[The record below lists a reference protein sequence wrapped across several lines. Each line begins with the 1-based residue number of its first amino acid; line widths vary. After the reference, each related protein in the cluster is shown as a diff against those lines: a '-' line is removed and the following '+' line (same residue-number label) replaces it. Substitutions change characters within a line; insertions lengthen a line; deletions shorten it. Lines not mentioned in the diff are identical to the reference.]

1 MMIKKIFT
9 LALLATLGAT
19 LSAQG
24 IMGGHV
30 TGNVQLDGQMSR
42 ADSVIGAQDVPEW
55 LLMNARADIL
65 YTNGDFSAGLRFE
78 MYQNPL
84 LGFDARYKGQGLAN
98 YFVAY
103 NGEKLSVTAG
113 NFYEQFGSGMI
124 LRTYE
129 DRYLGLDN
137 ALMGIDVQFRPVEG
151 VTLKAVAGLPQIV
164 AAALGGVTLKAVAGK
179 QKIFWEYAPE
189 SLVRGVDGEVSLNNV
204 LPFMKDSKFRAT
216 LGAGFVSKYEPEEI
230 IPSEANPE
238 FRLNLPLNV
247 GAGSVRADLGYGN
260 WSLQAEYVR
269 KGQDPS
275 AMNGYVYHPGEA
287 LMLNLIYSQRG
298 FSASLQAK
306 RIDNMG
312 FKSVRSQSGEMLYIN
327 YLPAITKNHT
337 YAFLSMYPYATQVN
351 GEQGL
356 QADVMYKFK
365 KGTLLG
371 GEYGTDVHLN
381 SSMVYGLDTT
391 VTGGA
396 GTEGYTVNGG
406 LGQTLYGDVSL
417 EVAKKLSKTVKLT
430 TTYAYQV
437 FNPVVE
443 NEPGSLH
450 HNHIVVADLLW
461 KVNKKHSLRFEA
473 EWMGSDSHY
482 DANDPAH
489 SDRRAGDW
497 LMGLVEW
504 NIGTNWFLSA
514 SDQYAYNDGIGNYY
528 NLSVGYTHG
537 ATRLQVG
544 YGKQREGLL
553 CIGGVCRTVPAS
565 NGLTFSLTTSF

>member
-1 MMIKKIFT
+1 MNSYIKKKMKRLKLIAT
-9 LALLATLGAT
+9 VLLLCSATGAR
-19 LSAQG
+19 AQG
-24 IMGGHV
+24 LLGGHV
-30 TGNVQLDGQMSR
+30 TGNVQLDGQMSK
-42 ADSVIGAQDVPEW
+42 ADSAIGAQDVPEK
-55 LLMNARADIL
+55 LLMNARADVL

-103 NGEKLSVTAG
+103 NGEQLSVTAG

-137 ALMGIDVQFRPVEG
+137 SLFGLNVQFRPMAG
-151 VTLKAVAGLPQIV
+151 VI
-164 AAALGGVTLKAVAGK
+164 LKAVAGK
-179 QKIFWEYAPE
+179 QKVFWEYGE
-189 SLVRGVDGEVSLNNV
+189 GLVRGMDGEVDLGSVIKALGE
-204 LPFMKDSKFRAT
+204 SKFRAT
-216 LGAGFVSKYEPEEI
+216 LGAGFVSKYEDDEVIAVPN
-230 IPSEANPE
+230 SEN
-238 FRLNLPLNV
+238 RLNLPLNV
-247 GAGSVRADLGYGN
+247 GAASFRADLGYGN
-260 WSLQAEYVR
+260 WSLQTEYVR

-275 AMNGYVYHPGEA
+275 AMNGYIYRPGEA
-287 LMLNLIYSQRG
+287 LLLNLSYSQRG
-298 FSASLQAK
+298 FSAGIQAK

-371 GEYGTDVHLN
+371 GSYGTDLHLN
-381 SSMVYGLDTT
+381 SSVVMGLDTT
-391 VTGGA
+391 VTGGV
-396 GTEGYTVNGG
+396 GTEGYTVNSGIG
-406 LGQTLYGDVSL
+406 ETLYGDVSV
-417 EVAKKLSKTVKLT
+417 EIAKKLSKSVKLT
-430 TTYAYQV
+430 MTYAYQV

-450 HNHIVVADLLW
+450 HNNIVVADLSW
-461 KVNKKHSLRFEA
+461 KVNKKHSLRFEG

-482 DANDPAH
+482 DANDPSH
-489 SDRRAGDW
+489 NDRRAGDW

-504 NIGTNWFLSA
+504 NIGTHWFLSA
-514 SDQYAYNDGIGNYY
+514 SDQYAYNDGTGNYY

-537 ATRLQVG
+537 ATRLQAG
-544 YGKQREGLL
+544 WGKQREGLL

>member
-1 MMIKKIFT
+1 MKRKKI
-9 LALLATLGAT
+9 LALALFAAVAAT
-19 LSAQG
+19 AQG
-24 IMGGHV
+24 QGLLGGHV
-30 TGNVQLDGQMSR
+30 TGNVQLDGQMSS
-42 ADSVIGAQDVPEW
+42 ADSTIGAQDVPEK
-55 LLMNARADIL
+55 LLLNARADIL

-103 NGEKLSVTAG
+103 NGERLSVTAG

-124 LRTYE
+124 LRAYE

-137 ALMGIDVQFRPVEG
+137 SLFGLNVQYRPVDG
-151 VTLKAVAGLPQIV
+151 ITLKAL
-164 AAALGGVTLKAVAGK
+164 AGK
-179 QKIFWEYAPE
+179 QRIFWDYGEG
-189 SLVRGVDGEVSLNNV
+189 LVRGVDAEVNLGSLVKAIGE
-204 LPFMKDSKFRAT
+204 SKFRAT
-216 LGAGFVSKYEPEEI
+216 LGAGFVSKYEDDETV
-230 IPSEANPE
+230 PSAANPE
-238 FRLNLPLNV
+238 MRLNLPLNV
-247 GAGSVRADLGYGN
+247 GAASLRADLGYGN

-275 AMNGYVYHPGEA
+275 AMNGYIYRPGKA
-287 LMLNLIYSQRG
+287 LLLGLSYSQRG

-356 QADVMYKFK
+356 QADVMYKIK

-371 GEYGTDVHLN
+371 GQYGTDVHVN
-381 SSMVYGLDTT
+381 SSVVMGLDTT

-396 GTEGYTVNGG
+396 GTDGYEVNGG
-406 LGQTLYGDVSL
+406 LGQTLYGDVSV
-417 EVAKKLSKTVKLT
+417 EVAKKLSKNVKATV
-430 TTYAYQV
+430 TYAYQV

-450 HNHIVVADLLW
+450 HNNIVVADVSW

-482 DANDPAH
+482 DAADPEH

-497 LMGLVEW
+497 VMGLVEW
-504 NIGTNWFLSA
+504 NIGTHWFLSA
-514 SDQYAYNDGIGNYY
+514 SDQYAYNDGTGNYY

-553 CIGGVCRTVPAS
+553 CIGGVCRVVPAS

>member
-1 MMIKKIFT
+1 MFMKRKKI
-9 LALLATLGAT
+9 LALALFAAVAAT
-19 LSAQG
+19 AQG
-24 IMGGHV
+24 QGLLGGHV
-30 TGNVQLDGQMSR
+30 TGNVQLDGQMSS
-42 ADSVIGAQDVPEW
+42 ADSTIGAQDVPEK
-55 LLMNARADIL
+55 LLLNARADIL

-103 NGEKLSVTAG
+103 NGKRLSVTAG

-124 LRTYE
+124 LRAYE

-137 ALMGIDVQFRPVEG
+137 SLFGLNVQYRPVDG
-151 VTLKAVAGLPQIV
+151 ITLKAL
-164 AAALGGVTLKAVAGK
+164 AGK
-179 QKIFWEYAPE
+179 QRIFWDYGDG
-189 SLVRGVDGEVSLNNV
+189 LVRGVDAEVNLGSLVKAIGE
-204 LPFMKDSKFRAT
+204 SKFRAT
-216 LGAGFVSKYEPEEI
+216 LGAGFVSKYEDDETV
-230 IPSEANPE
+230 PSAANPE
-238 FRLNLPLNV
+238 MRLNLPLNV
-247 GAGSVRADLGYGN
+247 GAASLRADLGYGN

-275 AMNGYVYHPGEA
+275 AMNGYIYRPGEA
-287 LMLNLIYSQRG
+287 LLLGLSYSQRG

-356 QADVMYKFK
+356 QADVMYKIK

-371 GEYGTDVHLN
+371 GQYGTDVHVN
-381 SSMVYGLDTT
+381 SSVVMGLDTT

-396 GTEGYTVNGG
+396 GTDGYEVNGG
-406 LGQTLYGDVSL
+406 LGQTLYGDVSV
-417 EVAKKLSKTVKLT
+417 EVAKKLSKNVKATV
-430 TTYAYQV
+430 TYAYQV

-450 HNHIVVADLLW
+450 HNNIVVADVSW

-482 DANDPAH
+482 DAADPEH

-497 LMGLVEW
+497 VMGLVEW
-504 NIGTNWFLSA
+504 NIGTHWFLSA
-514 SDQYAYNDGIGNYY
+514 SDQYAYNDGTGNYY
-528 NLSVGYTHG
+528 NLSVGYTRG

>member
-1 MMIKKIFT
+1 MKRKKI
-9 LALLATLGAT
+9 LALALFAAVAAT
-19 LSAQG
+19 AQG
-24 IMGGHV
+24 QGLLGGHV
-30 TGNVQLDGQMSR
+30 TGNVQLDGQMSS
-42 ADSVIGAQDVPEW
+42 ADSTIGAQDVPEK
-55 LLMNARADIL
+55 LLLNARADIL

-103 NGEKLSVTAG
+103 NGERLSVTAG

-124 LRTYE
+124 LRAYE

-137 ALMGIDVQFRPVEG
+137 SLFGLNVQYRPVDG
-151 VTLKAVAGLPQIV
+151 ITLKAL
-164 AAALGGVTLKAVAGK
+164 AGK
-179 QKIFWEYAPE
+179 QRIFWDYGDG
-189 SLVRGVDGEVSLNNV
+189 LVRGVDAEVNLGSLVKAIGE
-204 LPFMKDSKFRAT
+204 SKFRAT
-216 LGAGFVSKYEPEEI
+216 LGAGFVSKYEDDETV
-230 IPSEANPE
+230 PSAANPE
-238 FRLNLPLNV
+238 MRLNLPLNV
-247 GAGSVRADLGYGN
+247 GAASLRADLGYGN

-275 AMNGYVYHPGEA
+275 AMNGYIYRPGEA
-287 LMLNLIYSQRG
+287 LLLGLSYSQRG

-356 QADVMYKFK
+356 QADVMYKIK

-371 GEYGTDVHLN
+371 GQYGTDVHVN
-381 SSMVYGLDTT
+381 SSVVMGLDTT

-396 GTEGYTVNGG
+396 GTDGYEVNGG
-406 LGQTLYGDVSL
+406 LGQTLYGDVSV
-417 EVAKKLSKTVKLT
+417 EVAKKLSKNVKATV
-430 TTYAYQV
+430 TYAYQV

-450 HNHIVVADLLW
+450 HNNIVVADVSW

-482 DANDPAH
+482 DAADPEH
-489 SDRRAGDW
+489 CDRRAGDW
-497 LMGLVEW
+497 VMGLVEW
-504 NIGTNWFLSA
+504 NIGTHWFLSA
-514 SDQYAYNDGIGNYY
+514 SDQYAYNDGTGNYY
-528 NLSVGYTHG
+528 NLSVGYTRG

>member
-1 MMIKKIFT
+1 MRKNKFILPLVLMS
-9 LALLATLGAT
+9 LTLGVK
-19 LSAQG
+19 AQG

-30 TGNVQLDGQMSR
+30 TGNVQVDGQMSR
-42 ADSVIGAQDVPEW
+42 ADSIIGAQDVPEK

-78 MYQNPL
+78 MYEKPL
-84 LGFDARYKGQGLAN
+84 LGFDPQYEGEGLAN
-98 YFVAY
+98 YFVSY
-103 NGEKLSVTAG
+103 NGKRLSVTAG

-137 ALMGIDVQFRPVEG
+137 SIRGLNVTLRPVDG
-151 VTLKAVAGLPQIV
+151 ITIKGLV
-164 AAALGGVTLKAVAGK
+164 GK
-179 QKIFWEYAPE
+179 QRLFWDYGDG
-189 SLVRGVDGEVSLNNV
+189 LVRGIDGEVNFNSL
-204 LPFMKDSKFRAT
+204 FSSMADSKFRAT
-216 LGAGFVSKYEPEEI
+216 LGAGFVSKYEYDEVIPAEKPEYK
-230 IPSEANPE
+230 
-238 FRLNLPLNV
+238 LNLPLNV
-247 GAGSVRADLGYGN
+247 GATSLRADLGYGN
-260 WSLQAEYVR
+260 WSLQAEYAY
-269 KGQDPS
+269 KGQDPN
-275 AMNGYVYHPGEA
+275 AINDYIYRPGQG
-287 LMLNLIYSQRG
+287 LLLNLNYSQRG
-298 FSASLQAK
+298 FSAGIQAK

-312 FKSVRSQSGEMLYIN
+312 FKSVRSRSGEMLYIN

-365 KGTLLG
+365 KGTFLG
-371 GEYGTDVHLN
+371 GAYGTDIHLN
-381 SSMVYGLDTT
+381 SSVVYGLDTT
-391 VTGGA
+391 VIGGA
-396 GTEGYTVNGG
+396 GTEGYEVNSG
-406 LGQTLYGDVSL
+406 LGQLFYGDVSV
-417 EVAKKLSKTVKLT
+417 EVAKKLSKAVKLT
-430 TTYAYQV
+430 ATYAYQV

-450 HNHIVVADLLW
+450 HNNIVVADVAW

-482 DANDPAH
+482 DANDPEH

-497 LMGLVEW
+497 VMGLVEW
-504 NIGTNWFLSA
+504 NIGTHWFVSA

-553 CIGGVCRTVPAS
+553 CIGGVCRLVPAS

>member
-1 MMIKKIFT
+1 MNSYIKKKMKRLKLIAT
-9 LALLATLGAT
+9 VLLLCSATGAR
-19 LSAQG
+19 AQG
-24 IMGGHV
+24 LLGGHV
-30 TGNVQLDGQMSR
+30 TGNVQLDGQMSK
-42 ADSVIGAQDVPEW
+42 ADSAIGAQDVPEK
-55 LLMNARADIL
+55 LLMNARADVL

-103 NGEKLSVTAG
+103 NGEQLSVTAG

-137 ALMGIDVQFRPVEG
+137 SLFGLNVQFRPVAG
-151 VTLKAVAGLPQIV
+151 VI
-164 AAALGGVTLKAVAGK
+164 LKAVAGK
-179 QKIFWEYAPE
+179 QRVFWEYGE
-189 SLVRGVDGEVSLNNV
+189 GLVRGVDGEVDLGSVIKALGE
-204 LPFMKDSKFRAT
+204 SKFRAT
-216 LGAGFVSKYEPEEI
+216 LGAGFVSKYEDDEVIAVPN
-230 IPSEANPE
+230 SEN
-238 FRLNLPLNV
+238 RLNLPLNV
-247 GAGSVRADLGYGN
+247 GAASFRADLGYGN
-260 WSLQAEYVR
+260 WSLQTEYVR

-275 AMNGYVYHPGEA
+275 AMNGYIYRPGEA
-287 LMLNLIYSQRG
+287 LLLNLSYSQRG
-298 FSASLQAK
+298 FSAGIQAK

-356 QADVMYKFK
+356 QADMMYKFK

-371 GEYGTDVHLN
+371 GSYGTDLHLN
-381 SSMVYGLDTT
+381 SSVVMGLDTT
-391 VTGGA
+391 VTGGV

-406 LGQTLYGDVSL
+406 LGETLYGDVSV
-417 EVAKKLSKTVKLT
+417 EVAKKLSKSVKLT
-430 TTYAYQV
+430 MTYAYQV

-450 HNHIVVADLLW
+450 HNNIVVADLSW
-461 KVNKKHSLRFEA
+461 KVNKKHSLRFEG

-482 DANDPAH
+482 DANDPSH
-489 SDRRAGDW
+489 NDRRAGDW

-504 NIGTNWFLSA
+504 NIGTHWFLSA
-514 SDQYAYNDGIGNYY
+514 SDQYAYNDGTGNYY

-537 ATRLQVG
+537 ATRLQAG
-544 YGKQREGLL
+544 WGKQREGLL

>member
-1 MMIKKIFT
+1 MKKRSLLM
-9 LALLATLGAT
+9 LALA
-19 LSAQG
+19 SAWGCVVQG
-24 IMGGHV
+24 QGLLGGHV

-42 ADSVIGAQDVPEW
+42 ADSTIGAQDVPEK
-55 LLMNARADIL
+55 LLLNARADIL

-103 NGEKLSVTAG
+103 NGERLSVTAG

-129 DRYLGLDN
+129 DRNLGLDN
-137 ALMGIDVQFRPVEG
+137 SLFGVDVQFRPVEG
-151 VTLKAVAGLPQIV
+151 VTLKAVAG
-164 AAALGGVTLKAVAGK
+164 K
-179 QKIFWEYAPE
+179 QRIFWDYGEG
-189 SLVRGVDGEVSLNNV
+189 LVRGVDAEVNLGSLVKAIGE
-204 LPFMKDSKFRAT
+204 SKFRAT
-216 LGAGFVSKYEPEEI
+216 VGAGFVSKYEDDETV
-230 IPSEANPE
+230 PSAANPE
-238 FRLNLPLNV
+238 MRLNLPLNV
-247 GAGSVRADLGYGN
+247 GAGSLRADLGYGN

-275 AMNGYVYHPGEA
+275 AMNGYIYRPGEA
-287 LMLNLIYSQRG
+287 LLLNLTYSQRG

-327 YLPAITKNHT
+327 YLPAITKNHS
-337 YAFLSMYPYATQVN
+337 YAFLAMYPYATQVN
-351 GEQGL
+351 GEQGV
-356 QADVMYKFK
+356 QADVMYKIK

-371 GEYGTDVHLN
+371 GKYGTDVHVN
-381 SSMVYGLDTT
+381 SSVVMGLDTT

-396 GTEGYTVNGG
+396 GTEGYEVNGG
-406 LGQTLYGDVSL
+406 VGQTLYGDVSV
-417 EVAKKLSKTVKLT
+417 EVAKKLSKNVKATV
-430 TTYAYQV
+430 TYAYQV

-450 HNHIVVADLLW
+450 HNNIVVADVLW
-461 KVNKKHSLRFEA
+461 KVNKKHSLRLEA

-482 DANDPAH
+482 DASDPEH
-489 SDRRAGDW
+489 NDRRAGDW
-497 LMGLVEW
+497 VMGLVEW
-504 NIGTNWFLSA
+504 NIGSHWFVSA
-514 SDQYAYNDGIGNYY
+514 SDQYAYNDGTGNYY
-528 NLSVGYTHG
+528 NVAVGYTHG

-565 NGLTFSLTTSF
+565 NGLTFGLTTSF

>member
-1 MMIKKIFT
+1 MKRKKI
-9 LALLATLGAT
+9 LALAIFAAVAAT
-19 LSAQG
+19 AQG
-24 IMGGHV
+24 QGLLGGHV
-30 TGNVQLDGQMSR
+30 TGNVQLDGQMSS
-42 ADSVIGAQDVPEW
+42 ADSTIGAQDVPEK
-55 LLMNARADIL
+55 LLLNARADIL

-103 NGEKLSVTAG
+103 NGERLSVTAG

-124 LRTYE
+124 LRAYE

-137 ALMGIDVQFRPVEG
+137 SLFGLNVQYRPVDG
-151 VTLKAVAGLPQIV
+151 ITLKAL
-164 AAALGGVTLKAVAGK
+164 AGK
-179 QKIFWEYAPE
+179 QRIFWDYGDG
-189 SLVRGVDGEVSLNNV
+189 LVRGVDAEVNLGSLVKAIGE
-204 LPFMKDSKFRAT
+204 SKFRAT
-216 LGAGFVSKYEPEEI
+216 LGAGFVSKYEDDETV
-230 IPSEANPE
+230 PSAANPE
-238 FRLNLPLNV
+238 MRLNLPLNV
-247 GAGSVRADLGYGN
+247 GAASLRADLGYGN

-275 AMNGYVYHPGEA
+275 AMNGYIYRPGEA
-287 LMLNLIYSQRG
+287 LLLGLSYSQRG

-356 QADVMYKFK
+356 QADVMYKIK

-371 GEYGTDVHLN
+371 GQYGTDVHVN
-381 SSMVYGLDTT
+381 SSVVMGLDTT

-396 GTEGYTVNGG
+396 GTDGYEVNGG
-406 LGQTLYGDVSL
+406 LGQTLYGDVSV
-417 EVAKKLSKTVKLT
+417 EVAKKLSKNVKATV
-430 TTYAYQV
+430 TYAYQV

-450 HNHIVVADLLW
+450 HNNIVVADVSW

-482 DANDPAH
+482 DAADPEH

-497 LMGLVEW
+497 VMGLVEW
-504 NIGTNWFLSA
+504 NIGTHWFLSA
-514 SDQYAYNDGIGNYY
+514 SDQYAYNDGTGNYY
-528 NLSVGYTHG
+528 NLSVGYTRG